1 MINKRFVLLKTY
13 LFIFRERQKQDCGY
27 VPISVSWKCQNIG
40 EWIQFYWKDF
50 LLTSTLLIL
59 FCFWFQYLF
68 WYQMID
74 DQTKTKRISM
84 AFPLDTP
91 DNEIDFHIFHAV
103 ATSDSKSLLF
113 LSHKNSLILPNH
125 ILFRMADSYHRH
137 YFTYLVSWC
146 VNFPIVDRNFEEK
159 MWKIF
164 KFSDSTRNSVVL
176 LYAIYLKYAFGYAFI
191 KIDWLHFEKQHGKK
205 IWFHWSWSR
214 K

>member
-1 MINKRFVLLKTY
+1 MCRQASRGNVKTLENEYNSIEKIFCWHQRCWFCSVFDFNIYFDIKWLMIK
-13 LFIFRERQKQDCGY
+13 QKQ
-27 VPISVSWKCQNIG
+27 
-40 EWIQFYWKDF
+40 
-50 LLTSTLLIL
+50 
-59 FCFWFQYLF
+59 
-68 WYQMID
+68 
-74 DQTKTKRISM
+74 KTKRISM

-159 MWKIF
+159 MWKII